1 MQPSKRTEVGSGS
14 WLCENVVVEH
24 RRFAIGA
31 MGVRSGPPL
40 AVGRKRH
47 SERRRKTRSVPTN
60 DNPCKPAL
68 SNMSIRCS
76 ERSSLRSLALGQ
88 TEQSARLRRARSCRR
103 HLTADSRG
111 PCIARR
117 RPRWRA
123 SRGRRSRAGPTSSWP
138 PVHVT
143 VRSSRFL
150 TALLLVAFAEMDYFR
165 ADCRA
170 PARARLPDLRQR
182 GGQ

>member
-1 MQPSKRTEVGSGS
+1 
-14 WLCENVVVEH
+14 LCENVVVEH

-88 TEQSARLRRARSCRR
+88 TEQSARLRCAVMPSSLDGGTLAALVSPNGDLDGAL
-103 HLTADSRG
+103 H
-111 PCIARR
+111 
-117 RPRWRA
+117 
-123 SRGRRSRAGPTSSWP
+123 AGGG
-138 PVHVT
+138 
-143 VRSSRFL
+143 
-150 TALLLVAFAEMDYFR
+150 
-165 ADCRA
+165 RA
-170 PARARLPDLRQR
+170 PAAVIMAADVKLQ
-182 GGQ
+182 